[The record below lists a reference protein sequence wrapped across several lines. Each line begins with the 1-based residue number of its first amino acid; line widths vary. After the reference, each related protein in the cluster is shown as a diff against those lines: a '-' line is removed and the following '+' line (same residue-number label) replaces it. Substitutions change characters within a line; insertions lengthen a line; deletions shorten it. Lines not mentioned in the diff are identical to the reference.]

1 MVAYQ
6 TVTVTVLGVFL
17 KQQVASLQTEP
28 SAEPILPLGGGVA
41 HTCLPPDA
49 PTYSIEGLIHIV
61 WRHSALEDFKFGDV
75 KPMLSLVC
83 WH

>member
-1 MVAYQ
+1 M
-6 TVTVTVLGVFL
+6 TVLGVVFL
-17 KQQVASLQTEP
+17 KQHVPSLQAEP

-41 HTCLPPDA
+41 HTCLPPEA

-61 WRHSALEDFKFGDV
+61 CLHTALDVFKFGDV
-75 KPMLSLVC
+75 YPAHSLVC